1 MSRAG
6 RNALVIENLPLV
18 GYLVRDV
25 SRRATHLS
33 RDDLASVGALA
44 LITAA
49 DSFDASLGVPFGA
62 FARRRILGAFADE
75 MRSSDWAP
83 RAVRSRIKQTMAV
96 SETLTAALGRTPTV
110 DEIAASLGV
119 DRATVR
125 ETLQDGARIIT
136 PLEDA
141 DAESITA
148 IAMPEDSLLAEERFD
163 YLRAGLSALPERMR
177 YIVEQ
182 VYLHDRPVKDIALEL
197 GITHSA
203 VSQQRSE
210 ALRLMREGFHVHYD
224 RASVRVD
231 ADSRSSET
239 ARRGYISR
247 FADAIDASH
256 SRMRPR
262 GEPAA

>member
-1 MSRAG
+1 MSRVG
-6 RNALVIENLPLV
+6 RNALVLENLPLV

-25 SRRATHLS
+25 TRRATHLS
-33 RDDLASVGALA
+33 RDDLASVGAIA

-49 DSFDASLGVPFGA
+49 ESFDESLGVPFGA

-75 MRSSDWAP
+75 MRASDWAP
-83 RAVRSRIKQTMAV
+83 RTVRGRIKQTLAV
-96 SETLTAALGRTPTV
+96 SETLTAALGRTPTI

-119 DRATVR
+119 DRTAVR
-125 ETLQDGARIIT
+125 ESLQDSARIVT
-136 PLEDA
+136 PLDD

-148 IAMPEDSLLAEERFD
+148 IAMPEDSLLAEERIG
-163 YLRAGLSALPERMR
+163 YLRAALLALPERMR

-182 VYLHDRPVKDIALEL
+182 VYLHDRPVKEIALEL

-210 ALRLMREGFHVHYD
+210 ALRLLREGFRVHYD
-224 RASVRVD
+224 QDTIGDFAG
-231 ADSRSSET
+231 SRSSAT
-239 ARRGYISR
+239 ARRSYLSR
-247 FADAIDASH
+247 FAATIDAAYP
-256 SRMRPR
+256 RARPL